1 MKPTYEN
8 SGDEVNE
15 RQLASLLE
23 NKWQCKMQ
31 RQMKYA
37 QFDYVA
43 LRGKKIQAFVEMR
56 HRGVEHNKYPTCFIS
71 LTKLLRANELKQTTG
86 LPCFF
91 VVSWLDRSGWIN
103 LDQIFKL
110 KRSGKKWSRRNNP
123 EISELLG
130 SIPIDKFKMFN

>member
-71 LTKLLRANELKQTTG
+71 LTKLLMAQNLKNVCNV
-86 LPCFF
+86 PCLF
-91 VVSWLDRSGWIN
+91 VVQWTDVIGYCN
-103 LDQIFKL
+103 LDMQCEIEY
-110 KRSGKKWSRRNNP
+110 SSEGWNRRNDP
-123 EISELLG
+123 SDIEVIGL
-130 SIPIDKFKMFN
+130 IPIDKFKMFN

>member
-23 NKWQCKMQ
+23 RKWQCQMQ

-71 LTKLLRANELKQTTG
+71 LTKLLMAQILKNVCNV
-86 LPCFF
+86 PCLF
-91 VVSWLDRSGWIN
+91 VVQWTDATGYCN
-103 LDQIFKL
+103 LDMQCEIEY
-110 KRSGKKWSRRNNP
+110 SSEGWNRRNDP
-123 EISELLG
+123 SDIEAIGL
-130 SIPIDKFKMFN
+130 IPIDRFKMFN

>member
-23 NKWQCKMQ
+23 RKWQCQMQ

-56 HRGVEHNKYPTCFIS
+56 HRGVKHNKYPTCFIS
-71 LTKLLRANELKQTTG
+71 LTKLLMAQNLKNVCNV
-86 LPCFF
+86 PCLF
-91 VVSWLDRSGWIN
+91 VVQWTDVTGYCN
-103 LDQIFKL
+103 LDMQCEIEY
-110 KRSGKKWSRRNNP
+110 SSEGWNRRNDP
-123 EISELLG
+123 SDIEAIGL
-130 SIPIDKFKMFN
+130 IPIDRFKMFN

>member
-71 LTKLLRANELKQTTG
+71 LTKLLMAQNLKNVCNV
-86 LPCFF
+86 PCLF
-91 VVSWLDRSGWIN
+91 VVQWIDAIGYCN
-103 LDQIFKL
+103 LDMQCEIEY
-110 KRSGKKWSRRNNP
+110 SSEGWNRRNDP
-123 EISELLG
+123 SDIEVIGL
-130 SIPIDKFKMFN
+130 IPIDKFKMFN

>member
-56 HRGVEHNKYPTCFIS
+56 HRGVEHNKDPPCFIS
-71 LTKLLRANELKQTTG
+71 LTKLLMAQNLKNVCNV
-86 LPCFF
+86 PCLF
-91 VVSWLDRSGWIN
+91 VVQWTDAIGYCN
-103 LDQIFKL
+103 LDMRCEIEY
-110 KRSGKKWSRRNNP
+110 SSEGWNRRNDP
-123 EISELLG
+123 SDIEVIGL
-130 SIPIDKFKMFN
+130 IPIDKFKMFN

>member
-15 RQLASLLE
+15 RHLASLLE

-71 LTKLLRANELKQTTG
+71 LTKLLMAQNLKNVCNV
-86 LPCFF
+86 PCLF
-91 VVSWLDRSGWIN
+91 VVQWTDAIGYCN
-103 LDQIFKL
+103 LDMQCEIEY
-110 KRSGKKWSRRNNP
+110 SSEGWNRRNDP
-123 EISELLG
+123 SDIEVIGL
-130 SIPIDKFKMFN
+130 IPIDKFKMFN

>member
-23 NKWQCKMQ
+23 SKWQCQMQ

-71 LTKLLRANELKQTTG
+71 LTKLLMAQNLKNVCNV
-86 LPCFF
+86 PCLF
-91 VVSWLDRSGWIN
+91 VVQWTDA
-103 LDQIFKL
+103 
-110 KRSGKKWSRRNNP
+110 
-123 EISELLG
+123 LG
-130 SIPIDKFKMFN
+130 TAT